1 MTIQHSTAFVG
12 ARDRQR
18 GRAPAIGSAMNMLQE
33 VAGAASS
40 PSVSEWRAILI
51 VMAGGVSA
59 VFGSL
64 TLVQKGRADDLKE
77 NIAALRAERAAD
89 DAAHERALQAE
100 RDRTARA
107 EKAADDAMTRL
118 ASTIAIT
125 AEQTAAIREFGTI
138 VKEGAVESRR
148 IPEHLDMV
156 ARTSE
161 DVRRAVVDHW
171 PAQAARPSEAAP
183 HGD

>member
-1 MTIQHSTAFVG
+1 
-12 ARDRQR
+12 
-18 GRAPAIGSAMNMLQE
+18 MLQE

-148 IPEHLDMV
+148 IQEHLDAGADQV
-156 ARTSE
+156 AIQILPGEGRMLSPQDEEIFEMLAPRTWS
-161 DVRRAVVDHW
+161 
-171 PAQAARPSEAAP
+171 
-183 HGD
+183 